1 MNNDGASHSVL
12 IAEAA
17 RQLRSNRDWMPHL
30 QLIFDR
36 LGAGLGISRVFIFQV
51 HEIVGGG
58 LGQSCLFDWAE
69 SGLDALASDPR
80 NVNERLNQSD
90 PLLAEWAERRRRGET
105 ISGHTRDLK
114 GYLRADF
121 EHQRI
126 KSFISAP
133 IMVNGHWWGHIG
145 FDDCKR
151 ERDWTESERAVL
163 ETITCLLGDAIELST
178 SSLVMSEAT
187 RVAMLQTAPD
197 GIVFIDE
204 DGAILEFNPAAEA
217 ILGFR
222 RTLVLGRPVVETLV
236 PPARRRSTANFLR
249 HLQRGGAHRILGRRI
264 EMQLRHGTGRT
275 VPVELAITEIVQGGR
290 RLFVAYMRD
299 LTVQKRT
306 EAEVARQR
314 DALHQSEKLTA
325 LGSLLAG
332 VAHELNNPLSIVI
345 GRAVMLE
352 EDARD
357 AVQRERLTKLREAA
371 ERCARVSK
379 TFLAM
384 ARQSPSVRVPTSLNT
399 AITAALE
406 LVAYPL
412 RSSGIKTV
420 LELSPKLPETTA
432 DPDQL
437 IQVFV
442 NLFVNADHA
451 MREIDGERSLYVKT
465 GISPD
470 GGSVV
475 AEVRDTGMGID
486 PAIRT
491 RVFEPFFTT
500 KSMGMGTGMG
510 LAVSFGMITAH
521 GGQLQAI
528 DSPSGIGACIRLS
541 LPISAIRPAASQT
554 AKGASPRAAGR
565 RILVVDDEQEIASLL
580 IDILTRE
587 GHEADK
593 TSEPAETLNLL
604 AQKTYDA
611 IFCDLRMPAIDGRN
625 LRRKIL
631 VEYPQYERRMIF
643 VTGDLLRP
651 GQPSRQLDGC
661 PIVEKPFHTK
671 AILDALVAVGAGRAP

>member
-1 MNNDGASHSVL
+1 
-12 IAEAA
+12 
-17 RQLRSNRDWMPHL
+17 MPHL

-36 LGAGLGISRVFIFQV
+36 LGIGLGISRVFLFQV

-58 LGQSCLFDWAE
+58 LGQSCLFDWAAP
-69 SGLDALASDPR
+69 GLDALANDPR
-80 NVNERLNQSD
+80 NVNERLSQSD
-90 PLLAEWAERRRRGET
+90 PLLTEWAERRRRGET
-105 ISGHTRDLK
+105 IMGHTRDLK
-114 GYLRADF
+114 GYLREDF
-121 EHQRI
+121 EYQKI
-126 KSFISAP
+126 KSFISTP

-145 FDDCKR
+145 FDDCAR
-151 ERDWTESERAVL
+151 ERNWTDSERAVL
-163 ETITCLLGDAIELST
+163 ETIAYLLGDAIELST

-217 ILGFR
+217 IFGFR
-222 RTLVLGRPVVETLV
+222 RSLVLGRSVVETLV
-236 PPARRRSTANFLR
+236 PPARRRSTVNFLR
-249 HLQRGGAHRILGRRI
+249 QLQRGGGRRIIGRRI
-264 EMQLRHGTGRT
+264 EMSLRHATGRT

-290 RLFVAYMRD
+290 RLFVAYLRD
-299 LTVQKRT
+299 LTDRKRT

-314 DALHQSEKLTA
+314 EALHQSEKLTA

-357 AVQRERLTKLREAA
+357 SVQRERLTKLREAA

-384 ARQSPSVRVPTSLNT
+384 ARQSPSVRIPTSLNT
-399 AITAALE
+399 AIASALE

-412 RSSGIKTV
+412 RSSGIEIV
-420 LELSPKLPETTA
+420 LELSPDLPETTA

-451 MREIDGERSLYVKT
+451 MREIDGERRLTVTT

-486 PAIRT
+486 PSIRA

-500 KSMGMGTGMG
+500 KAMGVGTGMG
-510 LAVSFGMITAH
+510 LAVSFGMVAAH
-521 GGQLQAI
+521 GGQLQAV
-528 DSPSGIGACIRLS
+528 DPPDGVGACIRLS
-541 LPISAIRPAASQT
+541 LPLGAGQAAASS
-554 AKGASPRAAGR
+554 SPKAAQHRAAGR
-565 RILVVDDEQEIASLL
+565 RILVVDDEPEIAALL
-580 IDILTRE
+580 IDILERE

-593 TSEPAETLNLL
+593 TSEPGEVMNFLSR
-604 AQKTYDA
+604 KIYDA
-611 IFCDLRMPAIDGRN
+611 IFCDLRMPGIDGRN

-631 VEYPQYERRMIF
+631 VKYPQYDRKLIF

-651 GQPSRQLDGC
+651 GEPSRELDGC
-661 PIVEKPFHTK
+661 PIVEKPFHTR
-671 AILDALVAVGAGRAP
+671 AILEALAAVGSDRAP

>member
-1 MNNDGASHSVL
+1 MTAAGISHSVL

-17 RQLRSNRDWMPHL
+17 KQLRSNRDWMPHL

-36 LGAGLGISRVFIFQV
+36 LGAGLGISRVFLFQV
-51 HEIVGGG
+51 HEILGGG
-58 LGQSCLFDWAE
+58 LGQSCLFDWAAP
-69 SGLDALASDPR
+69 GLDDLSSDPR

-90 PLLAEWAERRRRGET
+90 PLLTEWTERRRRGET

-114 GYLRADF
+114 GYLRSDF
-121 EHQRI
+121 EYQKI
-126 KSFISAP
+126 KSFISVP
-133 IMVNGHWWGHIG
+133 IMVNGQWWGHIG
-145 FDDCKR
+145 FDDCAQ
-151 ERDWTESERAVL
+151 ERDWTDSERAVL
-163 ETITCLLGDAIELST
+163 ETVAYMLGDAIELST

-197 GIVFIDE
+197 GIIFIDE

-217 ILGFR
+217 MFGFR
-222 RTLVLGRPVVETLV
+222 RTLVLGRPVVETLI
-236 PPARRRSTANFLR
+236 PPARRRSTVRFIR
-249 HLQRGGAHRILGRRI
+249 HLQKGRARRILGRRI
-264 EMQLRHGTGRT
+264 EMQLRHGSGGS
-275 VPVELAITEIVQGGR
+275 VPVELALTEIVQGGR
-290 RLFVAYMRD
+290 RLFVAYLRD
-299 LTVQKRT
+299 LSERKRS
-306 EAEVARQR
+306 EAEVSRQR
-314 DALHQSEKLTA
+314 EALHQSEKLTA

-332 VAHELNNPLSIVI
+332 VAHELNNPLSVVI

-357 AVQRERLTKLREAA
+357 SIQRERLTKLREAA

-399 AITAALE
+399 AILTALE

-412 RSSGIKTV
+412 RSNGIKTV
-420 LELSPKLPETTA
+420 LKLSPNLPLTTA

-451 MREIDGERSLYVKT
+451 MREVEGERILTIVT
-465 GISPD
+465 RISPD
-470 GGSVV
+470 GASVV
-475 AEVRDTGMGID
+475 ADVQDTGVGID
-486 PAIRT
+486 PAIRQ

-528 DSPSGIGACIRLS
+528 DPPNETGACIRLS
-541 LPISAIRPAASQT
+541 MPIGLLDSAAARASKEDPLRPA
-554 AKGASPRAAGR
+554 RR
-565 RILVVDDEQEIASLL
+565 RILVVDDETEIAALL
-580 IDILTRE
+580 IDILLRE

-593 TSEPAETLNLL
+593 TSEPAETLELL
-604 AQKTYDA
+604 ERRTYDA
-611 IFCDLRMPAIDGRN
+611 IFCDLRMPGIDGRN

-631 VEYPQYERRMIF
+631 VKHPQYEGRMIF

-651 GQPSRQLDGC
+651 GQSNAQIDGC
-661 PIVEKPFHTK
+661 PIVEKPFHTR
-671 AILDALVAVGAGRAP
+671 AILDALVAVGAKSTP

>member
-1 MNNDGASHSVL
+1 MSHL
-12 IAEAA
+12 E
-17 RQLRSNRDWMPHL
+17 
-30 QLIFDR
+30 LIFTR
-36 LGAGLGISRVFIFQV
+36 LGKGLGISRVFLFQV

-58 LGQSCLFDWAE
+58 LGQSCLFDWAAP
-69 SGLDALASDPR
+69 GLGDLSSDPR
-80 NVNERLNQSD
+80 NVNERLSQSD
-90 PLLAEWAERRRRGET
+90 PLLNEWAEKRRRGET

-121 EHQRI
+121 EYQKI
-126 KSFISAP
+126 KSFISTP

-145 FDDCKR
+145 FDDCAQ
-151 ERDWTESERAVL
+151 ERTWTDSERAVL
-163 ETITCLLGDAIELST
+163 ETIAYLLGDAIELST

-197 GIVFIDE
+197 GIIFIDE

-217 ILGFR
+217 IFGFR
-222 RTLVLGRPVVETLV
+222 RTLVLGRPVVETLI
-236 PPARRRSTANFLR
+236 PPARRRSIGTFIR
-249 HLQRGGAHRILGRRI
+249 HLQKGQTRRILGRRI
-264 EMQLRHGTGRT
+264 EMQLRHGTGGL

-290 RLFVAYMRD
+290 RLFVAYLRD
-299 LTVQKRT
+299 LTAEKRT

-314 DALHQSEKLTA
+314 EALHQSEKLTA

-332 VAHELNNPLSIVI
+332 VAHELNNPLSVVI

-357 AVQRERLTKLREAA
+357 TVQRERLTKLREAA

-399 AITAALE
+399 AINAALE

-412 RSSGIKTV
+412 RTSGIKVV
-420 LELSPKLPETTA
+420 LELREDLPETTA

-451 MREIDGERSLYVKT
+451 MREIDGPRILTIVT
-465 GISPD
+465 DISAD
-470 GGSVV
+470 GSSVV
-475 AEVRDTGMGID
+475 AEIRDTGTGID
-486 PAIRT
+486 PAIRP

-521 GGQLQAI
+521 GGQLQAV
-528 DSPSGIGACIRLS
+528 DPPDEVGACIRLS
-541 LPISAIRPAASQT
+541 LPVGAASSVLT
-554 AKGASPRAAGR
+554 KIDPPVRPSATRR

-580 IDILTRE
+580 IDILARE
-587 GHEADK
+587 GHEAEK
-593 TSEPAETLNLL
+593 TSEPAQTFELL
-604 AQKTYDA
+604 SRQSYDA
-611 IFCDLRMPAIDGRN
+611 IFCDLRMPGIDGRN

-631 VEYPQYERRMIF
+631 IKYPQYERRMIF

-651 GQPSRQLDGC
+651 GQPSQQLDGC
-661 PIVEKPFHTK
+661 PVVEKPFHTK
-671 AILDALVAVGAGRAP
+671 AILDALVAVGANRSP

>member
-1 MNNDGASHSVL
+1 MSEEGASHSVL

-17 RQLRSNRDWMPHL
+17 KQLRSGRDWMRHL
-30 QLIFDR
+30 QVIFDR
-36 LGAGLGISRVFIFQV
+36 LGAGLGISRVFLFQV

-58 LGQSCLFDWAE
+58 LGQSCLFDWAAP
-69 SGLDALASDPR
+69 GLEALASDPR
-80 NVNERLNQSD
+80 NVNERLSQAD
-90 PLLAEWAERRRRGET
+90 PLLTEWTERRRRGET
-105 ISGHTRDLK
+105 ISGHTSDLR

-121 EHQRI
+121 EHQKI
-126 KSFISAP
+126 KSFMSVP

-145 FDDCKR
+145 FDDCVQ
-151 ERDWTESERAVL
+151 ERNWTDSERAVL
-163 ETITCLLGDAIELST
+163 ETIAYLLGDAVELST

-204 DGAILEFNPAAEA
+204 AGAILEFNPAAES
-217 ILGFR
+217 IFGFR
-222 RTLVLGRPVVETLV
+222 RTLVLGRPVVETLM
-236 PPARRRSTANFLR
+236 PPSRRRSTANFVR
-249 HLQRGGAHRILGRRI
+249 HLLRGGARRILGRRI
-264 EMQLRHGTGRT
+264 EMELRHGTGRN
-275 VPVELAITEIVQGGR
+275 VPVELAITEIVQAGR
-290 RLFVAYMRD
+290 RLFVVYLRD
-299 LTVQKRT
+299 LTVQKST

-332 VAHELNNPLSIVI
+332 VAHELNNPLSVVI

-357 AVQRERLTKLREAA
+357 SVQRERLAKLREAA

-384 ARQSPSVRVPTSLNT
+384 ARQSPSVRVSTSLNT

-412 RSSGIKTV
+412 RTSGIKTV
-420 LELSPKLPETTA
+420 LKLSPTLPETTA

-451 MREIDGERSLYVKT
+451 MREIDAERTLTVTTKT
-465 GISPD
+465 SPD
-470 GGSVV
+470 GLSVV
-475 AEVRDTGMGID
+475 AEVCDTGMGID
-486 PAIRT
+486 PSIRT

-510 LAVSFGMITAH
+510 LAVSFGMIAAH
-521 GGQLQAI
+521 GGQLQAT
-528 DSPSGIGACIRLS
+528 DPPDGFGACMRLS
-541 LPISAIRPAASQT
+541 LPIGGTQSIST
-554 AKGASPRAAGR
+554 KTVERAPTRATGH
-565 RILVVDDEQEIASLL
+565 RILVVDDEPEIASML
-580 IDILTRE
+580 IEILTRE
-587 GHEADK
+587 GHQADK
-593 TSEPAETLNLL
+593 TSEAASAVELL
-604 AQKTYDA
+604 AHENYDA
-611 IFCDLRMPAIDGRN
+611 IFCDLRMPGIDGRN

-631 VEYPQYERRMIF
+631 VRYPQYERRMIF

-651 GQPSRQLDGC
+651 GEPNERLDGC

-671 AILDALVAVGAGRAP
+671 AILEALVAVGANRSP

>member
-1 MNNDGASHSVL
+1 MSGPGTSHSVL

-17 RQLRSNRDWMPHL
+17 RQLRSDRDWMSHL

-36 LGAGLGISRVFIFQV
+36 LGSGLGISRVFIFQV

-58 LGQSCLFDWAE
+58 LGQSCLFDWAAP
-69 SGLDALASDPR
+69 GLDELAGDPR
-80 NVNERLNQSD
+80 NVNERLSQSD
-90 PLLAEWAERRRRGET
+90 PLLAEWTERRRRGET
-105 ISGHTRDLK
+105 IAGNTRDLK

-121 EHQRI
+121 EHQKI
-126 KSFISAP
+126 KSFISTP

-145 FDDCKR
+145 FDDCVQ
-151 ERDWTESERAVL
+151 ERQWTESERAVL
-163 ETITCLLGDAIELST
+163 ATVAYLLGDAIELST

-197 GIVFIDE
+197 GIIFIDE

-217 ILGFR
+217 MFGFR
-222 RTLVLGRPVVETLV
+222 RTLVLGRPVVETLI
-236 PPARRRSTANFLR
+236 PPVRRHVVSRFIR
-249 HLQRGGAHRILGRRI
+249 HLQKGSARRVLGHRI
-264 EMQLRHGTGRT
+264 EMQLRHGAGGL

-290 RLFVAYMRD
+290 RLFVVYLRD
-299 LTVQKRT
+299 LTIQKRT
-306 EAEVARQR
+306 EAEVTRQR
-314 DALHQSEKLTA
+314 EALHQSEKLTA

-357 AVQRERLTKLREAA
+357 PVQRERLTKLREAA

-384 ARQSPSVRVPTSLNT
+384 ARQSPSVRVATSLNT
-399 AITAALE
+399 AINSALE

-420 LELSPKLPETTA
+420 LQLSTDLPQTTA

-451 MREIDGERSLYVKT
+451 MREIDGERVLTITT
-465 GISPD
+465 GTSPD

-475 AEVRDTGMGID
+475 AEVRDTGGGID
-486 PAIRT
+486 PAIRP

-521 GGQLQAI
+521 GGQLQAV
-528 DSPSGIGACIRLS
+528 DPPGGIGACIRLS
-541 LPISAIRPAASQT
+541 LPIRASDPTSAGSAADTQ
-554 AKGASPRAAGR
+554 GHAARR
-565 RILVVDDEQEIASLL
+565 RILVVDDEQEIAAML

-593 TSEPAETLNLL
+593 TSEPAEALDLL
-604 AQKTYDA
+604 SKKPYDA

-631 VEYPQYERRMIF
+631 IKYPQYERRMVF

-651 GQPSRQLDGC
+651 GQSSQQLDGC

-671 AILDALVAVGAGRAP
+671 AILDALVAVGAN